1 MECVVTPRLKLITA
15 TRAALM
21 ADLEGAHALAQEI
34 GVHVPDNWPPDFYDE
49 PAIQWS
55 IDRLT
60 SGLPPEWL
68 LYYWILPD
76 APEAPTGIG
85 LGGFKGPP
93 GDGRVEIGYS
103 VLTQFRRNGYAS
115 EVVAAL
121 VKRAFEQDVEEVIA
135 ETLPELVASIGV
147 LEKNGFTLTGPGSE
161 EGVIRF
167 ALQRREYA

>member
-1 MECVVTPRLKLITA
+1 MEAVMTPRLKLITA
-15 TRAALM
+15 TRAALT

-60 SGLPPEWL
+60 AGTPPEWL

-76 APEAPTGIG
+76 APDTPTVVG

-93 GDGRVEIGYS
+93 VDGRVEIGYS
-103 VLTQFRRNGYAS
+103 LLTQYRRNGYAS

-121 VKRAFEQDVEEVIA
+121 VKHAFEHGVEEVIA
-135 ETLPELVASIGV
+135 ETLPQLIASIGV
-147 LEKNGFTLTGPGSE
+147 LEKNGFMLTGEGSE

-167 ALQRREYA
+167 ALKRNELP